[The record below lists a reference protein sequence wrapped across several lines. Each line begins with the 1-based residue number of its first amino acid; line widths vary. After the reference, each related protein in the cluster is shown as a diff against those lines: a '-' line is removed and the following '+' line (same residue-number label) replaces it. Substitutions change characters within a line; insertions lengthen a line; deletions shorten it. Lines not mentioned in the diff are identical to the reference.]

1 MVFYAFIKQ
10 VIFIRVVKID
20 GSPVYIGP
28 FSNIINGD
36 LIEFF
41 LGKQS

>member
-1 MVFYAFIKQ
+1 MIIYAFIEQ

-28 FSNIINGD
+28 FGNIIDRD
-36 LIEFF
+36 LFELL
-41 LGKQS
+41 LGKQF